1 MRFKISIYGTK
12 KYKTS
17 KNKVLEFSEFKDI
30 VNVDKKYVPLL
41 NAIVS
46 HKKDEEYYFRIE
58 Y

>member
-30 VNVDKKYVPLL
+30 VNVDKNMFLYCIISGK
-41 NAIVS
+41 N
-46 HKKDEEYYFRIE
+46 
-58 Y
+58 